1 MAKIYYKKYKAMIDY
16 DGVPLETV
24 YEMVETEVPIMW
36 KNKVIEL
43 LKENCEQSEL

>member
-1 MAKIYYKKYKAMIDY
+1 MIDY

-43 LKENCEQSEL
+43 LKENCEQLEL